1 MRALV
6 EAFQQEQVRSKS
18 YNYHQI
24 LALRRPGEGLAR
36 GELRRGRMGSLETTG
51 ALNRFSNT
59 HLFDLHQRLVPI
71 PAKNL
76 LST

>member
-18 YNYHQI
+18 CNYHQI

-36 GELRRGRMGSLETTG
+36 GELRRGRMGSLETTD